1 MINVT
6 VLRASYTTRT
16 SSFVI
21 QSSVSAYFHGCPHP
35 RTSIRVSISV
45 VIIISILS
53 TAGHY
58 PPRAH
63 VPLAWNLSGTGPS
76 SPSRNIHETTRMVC
90 RDRVVQLR
98 RVIGHRDP
106 NCVINGRG
114 WDATSIIAP
123 SSEWSRWNFGE
134 NLRLLWILIPPAG
147 VNALPDRCKWRWH
160 GRFIKQFFSGF
171 GHLQG
176 GENWYRFHFGLIST
190 IYSWRWVDSVDGWH
204 GWFHVKID

>member
-6 VLRASYTTRT
+6 VSRASYTRT
-16 SSFVI
+16 SFFRNTNP
-21 QSSVSAYFHGCPHP
+21 SSVSAYFHGCPHP

-45 VIIISILS
+45 VIISILS
-53 TAGHY
+53 TVGHY
-58 PPRAH
+58 LPRAH

-90 RDRVVQLR
+90 RDHVVQLR

-123 SSEWSRWNFGE
+123 SSEWPRWNFGE
-134 NLRLLWILIPPAG
+134 NLRSPL
-147 VNALPDRCKWRWH
+147 N
-160 GRFIKQFFSGF
+160 
-171 GHLQG
+171 
-176 GENWYRFHFGLIST
+176 
-190 IYSWRWVDSVDGWH
+190 
-204 GWFHVKID
+204 IDPSRRS